1 MTKST
6 ITPSSAINPVLSIPY
21 YAHLDA
27 IERAIFAMQDQ
38 LLREPD
44 EASEQVLANYL
55 LSQAMLLLCHRR
67 GITHPIEC
75 MRFTANLL
83 MMQARQDMPHDEY
96 LTTKHWR
103 TRRLVAL
110 DRAEHRCQFCGGTD
124 RLEVHHNSYDNKWN
138 ERDAD
143 LLVLCHACHARHH
156 GVER

>member
-1 MTKST
+1 MNPTMS
-6 ITPSSAINPVLSIPY
+6 PSAAINPQPSISYTDHLSAI
-21 YAHLDA
+21 ADA
-27 IERAIFAMQDQ
+27 VTAMQDQ

-44 EASEQVLANYL
+44 EAAEQLLASYLMGQAMYL
-55 LSQAMLLLCHRR
+55 LCQRR
-67 GITHPIEC
+67 GISHPIEC

-83 MMQARQDMPHDEY
+83 MMQARKAMPHDEY